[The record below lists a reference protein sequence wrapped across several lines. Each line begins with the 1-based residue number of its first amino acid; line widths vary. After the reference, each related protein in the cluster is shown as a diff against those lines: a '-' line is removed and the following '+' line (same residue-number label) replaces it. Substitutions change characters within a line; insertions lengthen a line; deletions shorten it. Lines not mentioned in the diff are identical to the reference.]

1 MDHIVYLVT
10 EINNFSDEELETNFK
25 KPKAIFGRMNYY
37 AVFAK
42 RIKKYKKLLF
52 DELIADRNVKIEF
65 RTFKPSWY
73 IAISIL
79 DYCEDEKIIKEM
91 INHIKNNWNNN
102 DFDDFKHYVSK
113 EDRFK
118 KYF

>member
-1 MDHIVYLVT
+1 MEHIINLIE
-10 EINNFSDEELETNFK
+10 EINNFSDEELVKNFK
-25 KPKAIFGRMNYY
+25 LSNAPFGRMNYY
-37 AVFAK
+37 AVFAL
-42 RIKKYKKLLF
+42 RINEFKKLLF
-52 DELIADRNVKIEF
+52 EELIADRNVKIEF

-79 DYCEDEKIIKEM
+79 DYCEEEKIIKEM
-91 INHIKNNWNNN
+91 ISHIKTYWDN
-102 DFDDFKHYVSK
+102 DDFEDFKHYVSK